1 MRLVVAKRNYF
12 RRMAVDRRWT
22 SLSIMLSNREFLT
35 IILSDKVL
43 RPILGDINVEHK
55 VLLLT
60 TEVRL

>member
-1 MRLVVAKRNYF
+1 MRLIVAKRNYF
-12 RRMAVDRRWT
+12 RRMAVDRRWN

-35 IILSDKVL
+35 VILSDKVL
-43 RPILGDINVEHK
+43 RPILGDIYVKHK